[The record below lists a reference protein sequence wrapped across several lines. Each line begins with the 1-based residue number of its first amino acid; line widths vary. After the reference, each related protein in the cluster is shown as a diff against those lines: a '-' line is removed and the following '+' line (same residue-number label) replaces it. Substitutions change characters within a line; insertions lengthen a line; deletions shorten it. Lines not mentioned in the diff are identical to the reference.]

1 MSTQAEHVDNY
12 SSLLDAV
19 ARAKDKNHTTIF
31 LQPGNYK
38 GDMNIQ
44 IESPMSIV
52 GTCDIVIESDITV
65 DVNVDADVVLRNFTL
80 KNNGIT
86 VHSGNATMENITVE
100 KSWASGIY
108 IHQHSRVTCIDVT
121 IKECTNSGIFAAEHS
136 TVQLLGNTTVANN
149 GSGIDPNME
158 FQSNVIFEF
167 GSQNQTEIGYL
178 IRTYLYWANKTVDK
192 ISENCVLNRRSG
204 PTTPLQGPTV
214 DILDIFH
221 LFFPDQINNFETSPL
236 FALSVKQRTLEQLRL
251 YYVKEILET
260 FASLSSLLQTFQ
272 TYAYIA
278 RGDEEKNKWETR
290 FYDAHVRSEITRNQT
305 TGNTP
310 PTVPRVPRH
319 PLRFK

>member
-38 GDMNIQ
+38 GDMDIQ

-52 GTCDIVIESDITV
+52 GTCDIVIESDIS
-65 DVNVDADVVLRNFTL
+65 VDADVVLRNFTL
-80 KNNGIT
+80 KNKGIT

-108 IHQHSRVTCIDVT
+108 IHPQSRVTCIDVT
-121 IKECTNSGIFAAEHS
+121 IKECTNSGIFAAKHS

-149 GSGIDPNME
+149 GSWINPNIE

-178 IRTYLYWANKTVDK
+178 IRTYLFWANKTVDK
-192 ISENCVLNRRSG
+192 ISENCMLNRRSG

-221 LFFPDQINNFETSPL
+221 LFFPDQINNFETSQR

-251 YYVKEILET
+251 HYFKEILET
-260 FASLSSLLQTFQ
+260 FALLSSLLQTFQ
-272 TYAYIA
+272 TCAYIA

-290 FYDAHVRSEITRNQT
+290 FYDAHDRSESYKTRNQT

-310 PTVPRVPRH
+310 PTVPRVPRPRH
-319 PLRFK
+319 SLRFK